1 MTLAFLFRRHFVLR
15 RTATI
20 LAAATVCAAQ
30 VELLIPD
37 AHDGDS
43 SAANVVAQ
51 FDHGP
56 RSAEETGAPAQEAAH
71 GLHVDHCAH
80 AHVFA
85 VHAANSDTG
94 PLKAGTRAETTTMVL
109 TGITMS
115 PHRRPPIA

>member
-1 MTLAFLFRRHFVLR
+1 MAIF
-15 RTATI
+15 
-20 LAAATVCAAQ
+20 AAACVCAAQ

-43 SAANVVAQ
+43 GAASVVAQ
-51 FDHGP
+51 SEHGP
-56 RSAEETGAPAQEAAH
+56 RSTGQTGAPAQDTGH
-71 GLHVDHCAH
+71 DLHVDHCAH

-85 VHAANSDTG
+85 VYAPSSDAG

-109 TGITMS
+109 TSITMS